1 MGSASFWAV
10 WAYDFAF
17 DAGRYVVAA
26 VAAFLVFWVWKRERF
41 RRRLVNREFASGRH
55 IRREIAYSASTALVF
70 SLVGTGIVFGT
81 RAGVFHVYTR
91 VASHGWA
98 YLVLSVAAL
107 LALQDTYFYWTH
119 RAMHHRWLFGWMHL
133 AHHRSHN
140 PSPFA
145 AYAFSPA
152 EALVHAGFVP
162 LMLLWLPLH
171 TFALFAFL
179 AVMILRNVLGH
190 LGIELFPR
198 GFARGRLT
206 RWSTT
211 TTHHALHHRRSS
223 TNFGLYS
230 TVWDRLMGTTDPA
243 YEATFEEVASRKTT

>member
-26 VAAFLVFWVWKRERF
+26 VAAFLVFWVWGRERF
-41 RRRLVNREFASGRH
+41 RPRLVNREFARGRH
-55 IRREIAYSASTALVF
+55 IRREIVYSASTAVVF

-81 RAGVFHVYTR
+81 RAGIFHVYAG
-91 VASHGWA
+91 VAMHGWA
-98 YLVLSVAAL
+98 YFFLSVVAL
-107 LALQDTYFYWTH
+107 LVAQDTYFYWTH
-119 RAMHHRWLFGWMHL
+119 RAMHHPWLFRHVHL

-152 EALVHAGFVP
+152 EALVHAAFVP
-162 LMLLWLPLH
+162 LMLLWMPLH
-171 TFALFAFL
+171 TVALFVFL

-190 LGIELFPR
+190 LGIELFPK
-198 GFARGRLT
+198 GFARGALS

-211 TTHHALHHRRSS
+211 TTHHALHHRRSG
-223 TNFGLYS
+223 TNFGLYL
-230 TVWDRLMGTTDPA
+230 TVWDRLMGTTDPT
-243 YEATFEEVASRKTT
+243 YEAAFEEVASRARS